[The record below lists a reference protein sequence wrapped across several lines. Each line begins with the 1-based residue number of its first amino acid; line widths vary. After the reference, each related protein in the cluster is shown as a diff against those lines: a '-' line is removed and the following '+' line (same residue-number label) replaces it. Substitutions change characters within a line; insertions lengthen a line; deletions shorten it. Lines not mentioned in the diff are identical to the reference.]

1 MTRSVRHS
9 KAIKPAEKLQFIS
22 TKTINH
28 SLSAL
33 KKCRNLNNIAA
44 TSI

>member
-1 MTRSVRHS
+1 MTRRARHS

-28 SLSAL
+28 SLSDI
-33 KKCRNLNNIAA
+33 KKCRNVNNIAA
-44 TSI
+44 MPI